1 LSLFSLMLVGAA
13 VWFGGRPLDVIT
25 KEAREVV
32 DNPLMQLVYTGRTD
46 ELGQLQLALKMCRSQ
61 LRAVVS
67 RVLDS
72 SHLAE
77 CVAERSSE
85 VGTQASRNIETQQ
98 QQLEDRKSTR
108 LNSSHVKISY

>member
-1 LSLFSLMLVGAA
+1 MPRVVYTHAQDPSPAAILLCLFSLMLVGAA
-13 VWFGGRPLDVIT
+13 VWFGGLPLDVIT

-61 LRAVVS
+61 LRAVVG
-67 RVLDS
+67 RVLDA

-77 CVAERSSE
+77 CVTA
-85 VGTQASRNIETQQ
+85 
-98 QQLEDRKSTR
+98 
-108 LNSSHVKISY
+108 